1 MIDQLDERRAQVY
14 IESLIVEVTGDNAA
28 EFGFQW
34 QGILA
39 SSSNTNALIGGTNYG
54 AQGNLLDITL
64 AQAGRRWRQRATAT
78 ARRGAAR
85 AHSRSARA

>member
-34 QGILA
+34 QG
-39 SSSNTNALIGGTNYG
+39 S
-54 AQGNLLDITL
+54 
-64 AQAGRRWRQRATAT
+64 
-78 ARRGAAR
+78 
-85 AHSRSARA
+85 